1 MCRPPGASLPSAEP
15 FLAEHAF
22 PEYDT
27 IDAQLA
33 SYRTLLEVSRMLLAS
48 ATLTELFERITTEL
62 KRLVPFDAV
71 TIYRIDELAELLNP
85 VHSVDRWANEIM
97 ESPSRLGEGLT
108 GWVALRG
115 EAVNLAEAHN
125 DPRIAVVPGTPEDE
139 HEALACV
146 PLVVR
151 DVTVGTLNV
160 YRLGD
165 DVGFSDHEFELIC
178 RFADL
183 AALAM
188 DNAQNR
194 ERLVEEAH
202 TDWLTGLY
210 NHRYYHERL
219 RTEIERAHRHGRPLS
234 LIVFDLD
241 DFKLLNDAHGHQEG
255 DLVLRRVAIAA
266 GEDLRASD
274 VACRI
279 GGEEFALLLPET
291 GKGAARAAADRLCA
305 RVRELPG
312 HRRTTVSCGVASFPG
327 DATTVAELM
336 SAADSAMYLAKERGK
351 DRSAGFID
359 AQDAHRRR
367 TTRVAEID
375 SMKQLRALSTLA
387 ERLNE
392 LTDEARIGETICAE
406 LRGLVD
412 YHNVRVYVLD
422 EDGETLE
429 AIAARGLQSEY
440 EYESLESL
448 RVSVGEGIT
457 GTAVALGRSLNVPDA
472 NRCEFAL
479 DIPGTDDL
487 DESIVAVPMR
497 YDGRTVG
504 VVVLAKLGLDQFS
517 PLAVRLLELLA
528 AQAAVA
534 FENARLHELQRRAT
548 AMSEVLLGIAR
559 MTAADPNA
567 TAIAGRVVD
576 AACELAQ
583 ATAAAVVTTGHS
595 PTVVAFAGMDASHPA
610 MIAAHRPTGQ
620 VETSVVTLP
629 DGLGVAVITPLHGAV
644 LVAVADRFTTVTL
657 ASLSAISGQGALAL
671 RNAELMA
678 QLSRTG

>member
-1 MCRPPGASLPSAEP
+1 
-15 FLAEHAF
+15 
-22 PEYDT
+22 
-27 IDAQLA
+27 
-33 SYRTLLEVSRMLLAS
+33 MLLAS
-48 ATLTELFERITTEL
+48 ATLSELFERITTEL

-71 TIYRIDELAELLNP
+71 TIYRVDELAELLTP
-85 VHSVDRWANEIM
+85 VHTVDRWADEIM
-97 ESPSRLGEGLT
+97 ESPSALGEGVT
-108 GWVALRG
+108 GWVAQRG

-146 PLVVR
+146 PLIVR
-151 DVTVGTLNV
+151 DATIGTLNV

-165 DVGFSDHEFELIC
+165 DVAFSDHEFELIC

-183 AALAM
+183 AALAI

-202 TDWLTGLY
+202 TDWLTGLH

-219 RTEIERAHRHGRPLS
+219 RVELERAHRHNRPLS

-255 DLVLRRVAIAA
+255 DLVLRRVAAAA

-291 GKGAARAAADRLCA
+291 GKRAARAAADRLCA
-305 RVRELPG
+305 RVRALPG
-312 HRRTTVSCGVASFPG
+312 HRRITVSCGVASFPG
-327 DATTVAELM
+327 DATTVADLHA
-336 SAADSAMYLAKERGK
+336 AADAALYLAKDRGK

-359 AQDAHRRR
+359 AQDARRR
-367 TTRVAEID
+367 GRARAAEIE

-387 ERLNE
+387 ERLNQ
-392 LTDEARIGETICAE
+392 LTDESRIGETICAE

-412 YHNVRVYVLD
+412 YHTVRVYVLD
-422 EDGETLE
+422 EDGTTLE
-429 AIAARGLQSEY
+429 AIAARELHSAY
-440 EYESLESL
+440 EGESLESL
-448 RVSVGEGIT
+448 RVDVGEGIT

-472 NRCEFAL
+472 NHCEFAL
-479 DIPGTDDL
+479 DIPGTEDI

-504 VVVLAKLGLDQFS
+504 AVVLARLGLDQFS
-517 PLAVRLLELLA
+517 PLSVRLLELLA

-534 FENARLHELQRRAT
+534 FENARLHERQRRAT
-548 AMSEVLLGIAR
+548 AMSDALLGIAR
-559 MTAADPNA
+559 LTVAEPA
-567 TAIAGRVVD
+567 TEAIATRVVD
-576 AACELAQ
+576 AACTLAQ
-583 ATAAAVVTTGHS
+583 ATAAAVITTGPRPS
-595 PTVVAFAGMDASHPA
+595 ILAFSGAPAARKAILAAPRPAATVTGDVSVISLTKPQAPGMEVAA
-610 MIAAHRPTGQ
+610 
-620 VETSVVTLP
+620 
-629 DGLGVAVITPLHGAV
+629 ITPLHGAV
-644 LVAVADRFTTVTL
+644 LVAVGERFTPVTMAAL
-657 ASLSAISGQGALAL
+657 AAVAGQGALAL
-671 RNAELMA
+671 RNAELIARLA
-678 QLSRTG
+678 QTG

>member
-1 MCRPPGASLPSAEP
+1 
-15 FLAEHAF
+15 
-22 PEYDT
+22 
-27 IDAQLA
+27 
-33 SYRTLLEVSRMLLAS
+33 MLLAS
-48 ATLTELFERITTEL
+48 ATLSELFERITTEL

-71 TIYRIDELAELLNP
+71 TIYRVDELAELLTP
-85 VHSVDRWANEIM
+85 VHTVDRWADEIM
-97 ESPSRLGEGLT
+97 ESPSALGEGVT

-125 DPRIAVVPGTPEDE
+125 DPRIAVVPGTPDDE

-146 PLVVR
+146 PLIVR
-151 DVTVGTLNV
+151 DVTIGTLNV

-165 DVGFSDHEFELIC
+165 DVAFSDHEFELIC

-183 AALAM
+183 AALAI

-202 TDWLTGLY
+202 TDWLTGLH

-219 RTEIERAHRHGRPLS
+219 RVELERAHRHNRPLS

-255 DLVLRRVAIAA
+255 DLVLRRVAAAA

-291 GKGAARAAADRLCA
+291 GKRAARAAADRLCA
-305 RVRELPG
+305 RVRALPG
-312 HRRTTVSCGVASFPG
+312 HRRITVSCGVASFPG
-327 DATTVAELM
+327 DATTVADLHA
-336 SAADSAMYLAKERGK
+336 AADAALYLAKDRGK

-359 AQDAHRRR
+359 AQDARRR
-367 TTRVAEID
+367 GRARAAEIE

-392 LTDEARIGETICAE
+392 LTDESRIGETICAE

-412 YHNVRVYVLD
+412 YHTVRVYVLD
-422 EDGETLE
+422 DDGTTLE
-429 AIAARGLQSEY
+429 AIAARELHSAY
-440 EYESLESL
+440 EGESLESL
-448 RVSVGEGIT
+448 RVGVGEGIT

-472 NRCEFAL
+472 NHCEFAL
-479 DIPGTDDL
+479 DIPGTDDI

-504 VVVLAKLGLDQFS
+504 AVVLARLGLDQFS
-517 PLAVRLLELLA
+517 PLSVRLLELLA

-534 FENARLHELQRRAT
+534 FENARLHERQRRAT
-548 AMSEVLLGIAR
+548 AMSEALLGIAR
-559 MTAADPNA
+559 LTVAEPAAE
-567 TAIAGRVVD
+567 AIAARVVD
-576 AACELAQ
+576 AARTLAQ
-583 ATAAAVVTTGHS
+583 ATAAAVITTGPNPS
-595 PTVVAFAGMDASHPA
+595 
-610 MIAAHRPTGQ
+610 MIAFSGAPAARKAVMAAPRPAAAATGDI
-620 VETSVVTLP
+620 SVISLTKP
-629 DGLGVAVITPLHGAV
+629 QAPGMEVAAIAPLHGAV
-644 LVAVADRFTTVTL
+644 LVAVGERFTPVTMAAL
-657 ASLSAISGQGALAL
+657 AAVAGQGALAL
-671 RNAELMA
+671 RNAELIA
-678 QLSRTG
+678 QLAQTG

>member
-1 MCRPPGASLPSAEP
+1 
-15 FLAEHAF
+15 
-22 PEYDT
+22 
-27 IDAQLA
+27 
-33 SYRTLLEVSRMLLAS
+33 MLLAS
-48 ATLTELFERITTEL
+48 ATLSELFERITTEL

-71 TIYRIDELAELLNP
+71 TIYRVDELAEMLTP
-85 VHSVDRWANEIM
+85 VHTVDRWADEIM
-97 ESPSRLGEGLT
+97 ESPSAIGEGVT
-108 GWVALRG
+108 GWVAQRG

-146 PLVVR
+146 PLIVR
-151 DVTVGTLNV
+151 GVTIGTLNV

-165 DVGFSDHEFELIC
+165 DVAFSDHEFELIC

-183 AALAM
+183 SALAI

-202 TDWLTGLY
+202 TDWLTGLH

-219 RTEIERAHRHGRPLS
+219 RAELERAHRHNRPLS

-255 DLVLRRVAIAA
+255 DLVLRRVAAAA

-291 GKGAARAAADRLCA
+291 GKRAARAAADRLCA
-305 RVRELPG
+305 RVRALPG
-312 HRRTTVSCGVASFPG
+312 HRRITVSCGVASFPG
-327 DATTVAELM
+327 DATTVADLHA
-336 SAADSAMYLAKERGK
+336 AADAALYLAKDRGK

-359 AQDAHRRR
+359 AQDARRR
-367 TTRVAEID
+367 GRARAAEIE

-392 LTDEARIGETICAE
+392 LTDENRIGETICAE

-412 YHNVRVYVLD
+412 YHTVRVYVLD
-422 EDGETLE
+422 EDGTTLE
-429 AIAARGLQSEY
+429 AIAARELHSAY
-440 EYESLESL
+440 EGESLESL
-448 RVSVGEGIT
+448 RVDVGEGIT

-472 NRCEFAL
+472 NHCEFAL
-479 DIPGTDDL
+479 DIPGTEDI

-504 VVVLAKLGLDQFS
+504 AVVLARLGLDQFS
-517 PLAVRLLELLA
+517 PLSVRLLELLA

-534 FENARLHELQRRAT
+534 FENARLHERQRRAT
-548 AMSEVLLGIAR
+548 AMSEALLGIAR
-559 MTAADPNA
+559 LTVAEPASE
-567 TAIAGRVVD
+567 AIAVRVVE
-576 AACELAQ
+576 AARTLAQ
-583 ATAAAVVTTGHS
+583 ATAAAVITTGPRPS
-595 PTVVAFAGMDASHPA
+595 ILAFSGAPAARKAVLAAPRPAAAVTGDVSVISLTKPQAPGMEVAA
-610 MIAAHRPTGQ
+610 
-620 VETSVVTLP
+620 
-629 DGLGVAVITPLHGAV
+629 ITPLHGAV
-644 LVAVADRFTTVTL
+644 LVAVGERFTPVTMAAL
-657 ASLSAISGQGALAL
+657 AAVAGQGSLAL
-671 RNAELMA
+671 RNAELIARLA
-678 QLSRTG
+678 QTG

>member
-1 MCRPPGASLPSAEP
+1 MADQLLPESP
-15 FLAEHAF
+15 S
-22 PEYDT
+22 T
-27 IDAQLA
+27 DARLA
-33 SYRTLLEVSRMLLAS
+33 SYRTLLETSRMLLAS
-48 ATLTELFERITTEL
+48 ASLSELFDRITTEL
-62 KRLVPFDAV
+62 KRLVPYDAV
-71 TIYRIDELAELLNP
+71 TIYRIDELAEMLNP
-85 VHSVDRWANEIM
+85 VHTVDRWASEIM
-97 ESPSRLGEGLT
+97 ESPSAVGEGVT
-108 GWVALRG
+108 GWVAQRG

-146 PLVVR
+146 PLIVR
-151 DVTVGTLNV
+151 DVTIGTLNV

-165 DVGFSDHEFELIC
+165 DVAFSDHEFELIC

-183 AALAM
+183 AALAI

-202 TDWLTGLY
+202 TDWLTGLH
-210 NHRYYHERL
+210 NHRYYHEQL
-219 RTEIERAHRHGRPLS
+219 RIELERAHRHSRPLS

-255 DLVLRRVAIAA
+255 DLVLRRVAAAA

-291 GKGAARAAADRLCA
+291 GKRAARAAADRLCA

-312 HRRTTVSCGVASFPG
+312 HRRITVSCGVASFPG
-327 DATTVAELM
+327 DATTVADLHA
-336 SAADSAMYLAKERGK
+336 AADAALYLAKDRGK

-359 AQDAHRRR
+359 AQDARRR
-367 TTRVAEID
+367 GRARAAEIE

-422 EDGETLE
+422 EDGTTLE

-440 EYESLESL
+440 EDETLESL
-448 RVSVGEGIT
+448 RVGVGEGIT

-497 YDGRTVG
+497 YDSRTVG

-517 PLAVRLLELLA
+517 PLSVRLLELLA

-548 AMSEVLLGIAR
+548 AMSDTLLAIAQL
-559 MTAADPNA
+559 TAANPSSVV
-567 TAIAGRVVD
+567 IADRVVD
-576 AACELAQ
+576 AARELSQ
-583 ATAAAVVTTGHS
+583 ATAAAVVTSGPN
-595 PTVVAFAGMDASHPA
+595 PTLLAFSGPGTARAVVLARHRHPAATQGDISVISLAEPEVLAGMDVAA
-610 MIAAHRPTGQ
+610 IA
-620 VETSVVTLP
+620 
-629 DGLGVAVITPLHGAV
+629 PLHDMV
-644 LVAVADRFTTVTL
+644 LVALADRFTPVTL
-657 ASLSAISGQGALAL
+657 AALSAVAGQGALAL

-678 QLSRTG
+678 RLAHTG